1 MDKEHEV
8 LLNAFVIA
16 KKRYRVFYNAGILV
30 WEDESSKK
38 GNCGTVTVNCVDF
51 VGVLLE
57 LWRAFFFLLE
67 ELVEGENRFMA
78 LTLNHATQQI
88 GVEVKKT

>member
-51 VGVLLE
+51 VGVLLG
-57 LWRAFFFLLE
+57 LWRAFFFSS
-67 ELVEGENRFMA
+67 
-78 LTLNHATQQI
+78 
-88 GVEVKKT
+88 